1 MAADEHL
8 SSDAEGSERQRRSL
22 PEVFASVQVPRSGSW
37 FKQLLAFTGPGYIIS
52 VGYMDPGNWAT
63 AIAGGSK
70 FGYTLLSVVLISNLM
85 AMLLQALAARLGPA
99 QAHFPASRAVKK
111 P

>member
-1 MAADEHL
+1 MAVNGHPSGDADV
-8 SSDAEGSERQRRSL
+8 SERRSL
-22 PEVFASVQVPRSGSW
+22 PEVFASVKVPRSGVW

-70 FGYTLLSVVLISNLM
+70 FGYTLLSVVFISNLM
-85 AMLLQALAARLGPA
+85 AMLLQALA
-99 QAHFPASRAVKK
+99 
-111 P
+111 